1 MAIKEDYIS
10 IHTGIVIDA
19 AISAVIAGR
28 AGLQG
33 VYLNGTELT
42 PDSSNKVSIS
52 LTGDYY
58 NKTQIGNLLDSK
70 VDKVEGKGLSTE
82 DFTSTDKT
90 KLSGIETEANK
101 TIVVQGTGDSITNVM
116 SQNAVTTQLNSK
128 ADSSSLSTV
137 ATSGSYSDLTNK
149 PTKLS
154 DFTNDGIFITN
165 AVNDLVN
172 YYTKS
177 ETYTKSQIDNLVSII
192 PKFDVEVVNQ
202 LPTTDISET
211 TIYLVPS
218 SSETSGM
225 YKEYIYVNNNW
236 ELLGT
241 QTFDITDYYTKTQI
255 DSLLGDKVDKVTGK
269 GLSTEDFTTAD
280 QQKLSG
286 IETEANKTIVVQ
298 STGNSTTSV
307 MSQDAVTLQLN
318 TKATVSYYTATLS
331 SSSWS
336 ASTPYTQT
344 LNVTGILSTDKPV
357 VDLSAPTASN
367 LESWGLVASVQSGSG
382 TLTFTC
388 YDGVPTENLD
398 LNIMVVR

>member
-10 IHTGIVIDA
+10 IHTGIVMDA

-58 NKTQIGNLLDSK
+58 NKTQIGNLLDAK

-82 DFTSTDKT
+82 DFTTAEQT
-90 KLSGIETEANK
+90 KLANIESEANK
-101 TIVVQGTGDSITNVM
+101 TIVVQT
-116 SQNAVTTQLNSK
+116 
-128 ADSSSLSTV
+128 
-137 ATSGSYSDLTNK
+137 
-149 PTKLS
+149 
-154 DFTNDGIFITN
+154 
-165 AVNDLVN
+165 
-172 YYTKS
+172 
-177 ETYTKSQIDNLVSII
+177 
-192 PKFDVEVVNQ
+192 
-202 LPTTDISET
+202 
-211 TIYLVPS
+211 
-218 SSETSGM
+218 
-225 YKEYIYVNNNW
+225 
-236 ELLGT
+236 
-241 QTFDITDYYTKTQI
+241 
-255 DSLLGDKVDKVTGK
+255 
-269 GLSTEDFTTAD
+269 
-280 QQKLSG
+280 
-286 IETEANKTIVVQ
+286 
-298 STGNSTTSV
+298 TGNSTTSV

>member
-10 IHTGIVIDA
+10 IHTGIVMDA

-90 KLSGIETEANK
+90 KLSGIETGANK
-101 TIVVQGTGDSITNVM
+101 TIVVQATGDSTTSVM
-116 SQNAVTTQLNSK
+116 SQSAITTQLNSK
-128 ADSSSLSTV
+128 ADSSSLSAV

-177 ETYTKSQIDNLVSII
+177 ETYTKA
-192 PKFDVEVVNQ
+192 
-202 LPTTDISET
+202 
-211 TIYLVPS
+211 
-218 SSETSGM
+218 
-225 YKEYIYVNNNW
+225 
-236 ELLGT
+236 
-241 QTFDITDYYTKTQI
+241 QT
-255 DSLLGDKVDKVTGK
+255 DSLLAGKVDKVAGK
-269 GLSTEDFTTAD
+269 GLSTEDFTTAE

-286 IETEANKTIVVQ
+286 IESGANQTVVVQ
-298 STGNSTTSV
+298 ATGTSTTSV